1 MTNPFNASYIP
12 NIELTLEQKFKGHWR
27 RLSTEELTNKPLHR
41 FCTGWRIEIPP
52 ASIRIE
58 GVQYLEIV
66 VDAKFPNSQP
76 RVFAPQAGSSFK
88 WPHIEAEGK
97 LCLRSTRS
105 SAAPGERLFQH
116 ILWAHELLSYSDIA
130 IKREFEREFISYW
143 GQRVKTKHPN
153 RKILSLITPSM
164 GSREVVYYT
173 NPQNDQIILADNRS
187 ELVLWLGNR
196 GTKVKDRDI
205 LPTQVV
211 RLKRPWVPSDF
222 PTFGNEALRYLQ
234 EEIGPD
240 IFVPDRPC
248 PLIFE
253 AKTVTGDVFVAIIMN
268 SATKKELVKGFRDIS
283 KVPDFLIRASFGR
296 NRVERCG
303 VIRVDGSW
311 VHGRGLDEAYSV
323 TRTKSI
329 ALIGC
334 GSLGSSLLR
343 LLAQSGVGSFTLV
356 DHDELSS
363 ANVSRH
369 ALGMQAI
376 SKNKAQAM
384 KGTILQDFPHIKVV
398 TAYTNRFENLS
409 IEELEAISK
418 VDLIISAGID
428 FDGDAILD
436 AWRIGL
442 SSPPA
447 HLSTWTEAHA
457 IVGHA
462 VLLLGHESLM
472 KAFDETEQVLF
483 RLTDWPEGSGSLVAE
498 AGCGNMFQPFAA
510 IDLQATV
517 YLASRLAIDFLLGQ
531 VPQSCRR
538 VWQGDLAAVAT
549 KGGIRRKDFSSS
561 RVVKELSWF

>member
-1 MTNPFNASYIP
+1 MTDPFNATYIP
-12 NIELTLEQKFKGHWR
+12 NIELVLEQKVSEHWR
-27 RLSTEELTNKPLHR
+27 RLSVEELSEKPLR
-41 FCTGWRIEIPP
+41 PFCAGWHIEIPP
-52 ASIRIE
+52 TSSRLE
-58 GVQYLEIV
+58 GVEYLIIV
-66 VDAKFPNSQP
+66 VDAKFPYSQP
-76 RVFAPQAGSSFK
+76 RVFAPQAGSVFK
-88 WPHIEAEGK
+88 WPHIEANGL
-97 LCLRSTRS
+97 LCLKSTRAS
-105 SAAPGERLFQH
+105 TDPGARLYQH
-116 ILWAHELLSYSDIA
+116 ILWAQELLSYNDIA
-130 IKREFEREFISYW
+130 VKREFEREFLSYW
-143 GQRVKTKHPN
+143 GQRENTKHTN

-164 GSREVVYYT
+164 GSREIVYYT

-187 ELVLWLGNR
+187 ELALWLGNR
-196 GTKVKDRDI
+196 GTKVMDRDI
-205 LPTQVV
+205 LPTWVF
-211 RLKRPWVPSDF
+211 RLKRPWVPSEF
-222 PTFGNEALRYLQ
+222 PTFGNDALKYLQ

-240 IFVPDRPC
+240 ILVPDRPC

-253 AKTVTGDVFVAIIMN
+253 AKTVTGDVFVAVMLH
-268 SATKKELVKGFRDIS
+268 SATKKVLVKGFRDIS
-283 KVPDFLIRASFGR
+283 KVPDYLIRASFGS

-311 VHGRGLDEAYSV
+311 VHGRGLDKAYSV
-323 TRTKSI
+323 THTRSI
-329 ALIGC
+329 ALVGC
-334 GSLGSSLLR
+334 GSLGSPLVR
-343 LLAQSGVGSFTLV
+343 LLAQTGIGSFTLV

-376 SKNKAQAM
+376 GKKKAQAM

-398 TAYTNRFENLS
+398 TAYTKRFEDLS
-409 IEELEAISK
+409 LDELESISK

-462 VLLLGHESLM
+462 VLLLRHESLM

-483 RLTDWPEGSGSLVAE
+483 RLTDWPESSGSLVAE

-549 KGGIRRKDFSSS
+549 KGGIPRKDFSTSH
-561 RVVKELSWF
+561 VVKELPWF